1 MILHSYFAKRFLMCW
16 IQVFILFYLFSLMI
30 EMANQLRWHA
40 DLTDFKTVFFLAVL
54 NSTEVVYT
62 IMPLI
67 MIFASIWLFLALARS
82 SELVVARASGRS
94 GLTFLL
100 GPVGVSVLLSGLIL
114 MFLNPI
120 VAYTTARYL
129 TLSQEIKNEGRSVFS
144 IGTEGLWLRQGD
156 TEGYTVVRASGANGA
171 GSVFYDVTF
180 YVYGSDGE
188 IYKRLGAD
196 VARLGNGE
204 WRLYTAKSWP
214 LSKNQNS
221 EENAS
226 VLASTT
232 LPTDMTQEQVRDRF
246 ETPATVP
253 IWNLASA
260 IQKLKSAGFSAKR
273 HEVWLQ
279 AEFARPLFL
288 ISMVLLGSAFCMR
301 HVRFGGTGIAVLSA
315 VICGFG
321 LFYIRNFAQVLGESG
336 QLPVLVA
343 VWTPPFASLLL
354 SLSIILHMEDG

>member
-1 MILHSYFAKRFLMCW
+1 MLQEYLRYFALFFSFYAQIKHLYGLLLLDLVPYRNPLEHPNDPA
-16 IQVFILFYLFSLMI
+16 FILCKTFFDVLDTGIYFVLPFSLMI

-94 GLTFLL
+94 GIDLSFGTCR
-100 GPVGVSVLLSGLIL
+100 VSVLLSGLIL

-156 TEGYTVVRASGANGA
+156 TDGYTVVRASGANGA

-204 WRLYTAKSWP
+204 WQLYTAKSWP
-214 LSKNQNS
+214 LSKDQNP

-253 IWNLASA
+253 IWNLCQRHSKTEVCR
-260 IQKLKSAGFSAKR
+260 IFSK
-273 HEVWLQ
+273 
-279 AEFARPLFL
+279 
-288 ISMVLLGSAFCMR
+288 
-301 HVRFGGTGIAVLSA
+301 
-315 VICGFG
+315 
-321 LFYIRNFAQVLGESG
+321 
-336 QLPVLVA
+336 
-343 VWTPPFASLLL
+343 TP
-354 SLSIILHMEDG
+354 